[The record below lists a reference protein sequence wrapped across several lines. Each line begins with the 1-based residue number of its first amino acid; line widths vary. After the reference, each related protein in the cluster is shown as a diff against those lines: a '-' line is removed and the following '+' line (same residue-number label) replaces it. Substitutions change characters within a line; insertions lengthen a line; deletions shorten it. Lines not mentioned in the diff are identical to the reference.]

1 MAKWKIYRRLDYEN
15 LWEIT
20 TKYNSNHRNYRY
32 ELIEE
37 PKIQVNIIFIGEKL
51 PITVIMVAEQYQLIN
66 LEQD

>member
-20 TKYNSNHRNYRY
+20 TKYHSNHRKHRY

-51 PITVIMVAEQYQLIN
+51 PMTVIIVAEQYQLIN